1 MRPEK
6 FGIAIDS
13 EMANWLWGIT
23 RLVHRKRNAVVVRLL
38 QIARQDLAPFEGKAL
53 ARVIKDP
60 WQAVRDLP
68 ALRRQI
74 EKRGHGH
81 LASVAGVR
89 LTVADYVALRDF
101 AKNHNTTTSAG
112 LRQIV
117 HRILATETT

>member
-6 FGIAIDS
+6 FGIAIDQNL
-13 EMANWLWGIT
+13 ANWIWEVSRVAGK
-23 RLVHRKRNAVVVRLL
+23 RRNAVVVRLL
-38 QIARQDLAPFEGKAL
+38 EIAQQDLASFEGKAL
-53 ARVIKDP
+53 ARVIRDP
-60 WQAVRDLP
+60 WQAVKDLP

-117 HRILATETT
+117 HRILATEVA